1 MQQALTHVLL
11 MDAVVSALQP
21 SGATWG
27 ASHLS
32 CCEKMQSESKK
43 RLRAAPWRPERLHR
57 GGPFCPPHLALTCA
71 LEPRAWSRPLLS
83 SLGERHVAGRAVG
96 PAALRPGGARR
107 DPACLPAGS
116 RAAARRG
123 QLRGACAR
131 RVPTTL
137 PGRGARARG
146 GGGRCPRSF
155 LRSRCARGPRLE
167 LAPLPADVDVALA
180 LGGPRGSVAG
190 PLPLACRSVF
200 GSRKQQTGEDVS
212 HRGRY
217 RRSAE
222 AAARGSQAGSRAGS
236 AGAWRRSLR
245 QLHGHT
251 PRSRSAVGL
260 GHRRHPRKK
269 PCPV

>member
-43 RLRAAPWRPERLHR
+43 RVRAAPWRPERLHR

-116 RAAARRG
+116 PRQGVGGSAG
-123 QLRGACAR
+123 PVPGACPPHCQAAGR
-131 RVPTTL
+131 
-137 PGRGARARG
+137 GRGARRG
-146 GGGRCPRSF
+146 GGPGVRVPSF
-155 LRSRCARGPRLE
+155 VLG
-167 LAPLPADVDVALA
+167 A
-180 LGGPRGSVAG
+180 LGAPGWSW
-190 PLPLACRSVF
+190 PLC
-200 GSRKQQTGEDVS
+200 
-212 HRGRY
+212 
-217 RRSAE
+217 
-222 AAARGSQAGSRAGS
+222 
-236 AGAWRRSLR
+236 LR
-245 QLHGHT
+245 T
-251 PRSRSAVGL
+251 
-260 GHRRHPRKK
+260 
-269 PCPV
+269 

>member
-43 RLRAAPWRPERLHR
+43 RVRAAPWRPERLHR

-71 LEPRAWSRPLLS
+71 LEPRAWSAPS
-83 SLGERHVAGRAVG
+83 SPRWASGLGAWRDALWAPRRSGRAVL
-96 PAALRPGGARR
+96 AVTLR
-107 DPACLPAGS
+107 AC
-116 RAAARRG
+116 
-123 QLRGACAR
+123 R
-131 RVPTTL
+131 RVHVPRQGMGGSAGPVHGVCPPHCQAAGPGAVGAPASAFL
-137 PGRGARARG
+137 PSFSVRSGPQAGAGPSACGRR
-146 GGGRCPRSF
+146 
-155 LRSRCARGPRLE
+155 RGPR
-167 LAPLPADVDVALA
+167 AWRSQR
-180 LGGPRGSVAG
+180 LGGG
-190 PLPLACRSVF
+190 PASSACRSVF

-222 AAARGSQAGSRAGS
+222 AAARGSQAGGRAGS

-251 PRSRSAVGL
+251 PRA
-260 GHRRHPRKK
+260 
-269 PCPV
+269 

>member
-1 MQQALTHVLL
+1 MPPESVVGRDGRPHRDRLSPALSPLQDPQYVQQALTHVLL

-71 LEPRAWSRPLLS
+71 LEPRAWPRPLLS

-123 QLRGACAR
+123 RLRGACAR
-131 RVPTTL
+131 RVPTAL
-137 PGRGARARG
+137 PGRGAWRG
-146 GGGRCPRSF
+146 GGPGVRVPSF
-155 LRSRCARGPRLE
+155 VLG
-167 LAPLPADVDVALA
+167 A
-180 LGGPRGSVAG
+180 LGAPGWSW
-190 PLPLACRSVF
+190 PLC
-200 GSRKQQTGEDVS
+200 
-212 HRGRY
+212 
-217 RRSAE
+217 
-222 AAARGSQAGSRAGS
+222 
-236 AGAWRRSLR
+236 LR
-245 QLHGHT
+245 M
-251 PRSRSAVGL
+251 
-260 GHRRHPRKK
+260 
-269 PCPV
+269 